1 MGGHDDQVGL
11 GNMVRTSLT
20 PRHGLAGRSYEALD
34 SEHALSRT
42 CSRLL
47 TICKYCNGQEN
58 GGSGLQSQRAPT
70 RRIPCCLLA
79 RLDKAIRAG
88 ESHFYN
94 RPIIETW
101 PEP

>member
-1 MGGHDDQVGL
+1 
-11 GNMVRTSLT
+11 MVRTSLT
-20 PRHGLAGRSYEALD
+20 PRHGLAGRSCEALD

-88 ESHFYN
+88 ESQFYN
-94 RPIIETW
+94 RPVIETR